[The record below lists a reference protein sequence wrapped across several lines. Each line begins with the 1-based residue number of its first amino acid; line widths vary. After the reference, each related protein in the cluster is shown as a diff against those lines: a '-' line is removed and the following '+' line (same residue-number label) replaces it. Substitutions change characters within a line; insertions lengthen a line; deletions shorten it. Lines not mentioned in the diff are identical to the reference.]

1 MNYHTSLQILDLPEF
16 PSPEIVKKAFR
27 NKALLYHP
35 DRNTEK
41 QATLHFRQCVE
52 AYEFLVEYYKENPWA
67 PKISKEP
74 EKEKPLEKVDWNI
87 EDIFDDIFGFTR
99 EDRILGYQKPQP
111 VFLTQKEWDLGV
123 TKEIKLLAYE
133 KCESCKGLGSEG
145 KTHSSLCTYC
155 FGQGKIE
162 TDRSETKTCPRCEG
176 RGRNIEKNCVVCAG
190 FGRLSQN
197 RKMKVTFPP
206 GFKVGG
212 TYTLHGED
220 LKTGKKLDLF
230 ISPCLKTGF
239 FENLKKFFSS

>member
-1 MNYHTSLQILDLPEF
+1 LNYQISLQILDLPQA
-16 PSPEIVKKAFR
+16 PSPEVVKRAFR

-41 QATLHFRQCVE
+41 QATIHFRQCVE
-52 AYEFLVEYYKENPWA
+52 AYEFLVEYYKENPWV
-67 PKISKEP
+67 PKISQESEVAEKKPP
-74 EKEKPLEKVDWNI
+74 EKINWNI

-111 VFLTQKEWDLGV
+111 VFLTQNELASGV

-133 KCESCKGLGSEG
+133 KCEACKGLGSEG

-176 RGRNIEKNCVVCAG
+176 RGRNIEKNCVICNG
-190 FGRLSQN
+190 FGRLPQKK
-197 RKMKVTFPP
+197 KMKVVVPA
-206 GFKVGG
+206 GFKVGE

-230 ISPCLKTGF
+230 VQPKLRK
-239 FENLKKFFSS
+239 KRWWKFF